1 MTSSISAAATS
12 TLRMISLFPST
23 WPFVSPIAAK
33 IRPGATEEE
42 AEAIVK
48 PDYLPPNEQTRIDPA
63 PDLKDDNTI
72 SLLKGHK
79 LALLEHCTAA
89 NDTLVGYEWSAV
101 MSITPK
107 VTRRKKDGHMIAEVK
122 WGPKD
127 KRNVDLSDGKKYLI
141 DWVLLTE
148 TYDAPAQKKPAKKRK
163 IAQTGG
169 PAQKK

>member
-1 MTSSISAAATS
+1 MGKAIEIIEGTSEVTPA
-12 TLRMISLFPST
+12 L
-23 WPFVSPIAAK
+23 AAK

-148 TYDAPAQKKPAKKRK
+148 TYDAPAKKKPAKKRK
-163 IAQTGG
+163 IQIRVAVSFLFFLSHI
-169 PAQKK
+169 